1 MRIEAISR
9 PRSAPT
15 RSICRFCD
23 PIIARVFRRPCRC
36 RGRHGSRGH
45 HRCDRCRPDRS
56 ALRHRALGRHATRRR
71 RAETDRRPSW
81 HPCLASHSCPV
92 PSRQR
97 RDRPEGCQLPSA
109 VGRRVLRPRLHSSCR
124 AASAVPSCL
133 HRWASSNPSIASSL
147 SSPPARQPLLSSR
160 RASGARRWL
169 PAPRSAH
176 WQASQGPAAPMYYS
190 VYPSLR
196 AWKAARRPGWES
208 ATRRQPA
215 SVSGLHL
222 RTEVASRSS
231 SEETGSD

>member
-23 PIIARVFRRPCRC
+23 PIMARVSRRPCRC
-36 RGRHGSRGH
+36 RGRRGSRGH
-45 HRCDRCRPDRS
+45 HRCDRCRPDRVPS
-56 ALRHRALGRHATRRR
+56 VIVPSVVMPLAAAGLA
-71 RAETDRRPSW
+71 DRRPSW
-81 HPCLASHSCPV
+81 HPCRASHSCPV

-97 RDRPEGCQLPSA
+97 RDRPEGCRLPSA
-109 VGRRVLRPRLHSSCR
+109 VGRAGTATAPPFFLPGGFGRSFLPPSLGFFASFDCVLP
-124 AASAVPSCL
+124 
-133 HRWASSNPSIASSL
+133 

-176 WQASQGPAAPMYYS
+176 WQASQGPAAPMYYP

-196 AWKAARRPGWES
+196 AWKAARPTGVGVGGEA
-208 ATRRQPA
+208 ATGGVVGA
-215 SVSGLHL
+215 GIFATV
-222 RTEVASRSS
+222 VASRSS